1 MGRREV
7 KRETWRARGRVPY
20 RCGRAFYYRMHLNTK
35 RPGSSTTRTLLLW
48 NLSDIPE
55 GSCVTRDHPLLY
67 GRVHFVHTV
76 LFILFLYFF
85 RQRHFSLFISF
96 FFCVIFLQVSITDE
110 IQPAEKRLFR
120 YSRAQIQRDQTPAW
134 VAPSTK
140 ESLAETIYTGE
151 RNSESRFTI
160 LKKKKVWKI
169 E

>member
-96 FFCVIFLQVSITDE
+96 FFLCYILAGEYHRRDSTSGEAALSLLTCTDS
-110 IQPAEKRLFR
+110 KRPDARL
-120 YSRAQIQRDQTPAW
+120 SRAKHEGKPCRDDLHWRT
-134 VAPSTK
+134 
-140 ESLAETIYTGE
+140 
-151 RNSESRFTI
+151 
-160 LKKKKVWKI
+160 
-169 E
+169 